1 MRKEVH
7 MKRRRLVI
15 VIPLLLFLLAGF
27 SYPEEISFETLL
39 EEIFSVPSPSGYE
52 HFMTRKIQQYLP
64 QGLAAEKDNLGSL
77 YMTAGIGNQPL
88 TLLACVDEVGYIVSG
103 INEEGYLLLDRVVP
117 APHQIYDSFHVGH
130 PMLVWTDKGAVSGV
144 MAIPSVH
151 ILSREGRQQLQ
162 SFSLDQAFLDIG
174 ARSKNEVTEKGVR
187 MLDAVTPVP
196 ELTRLTGDRIAGS
209 SLGSKTCSALLLHLA
224 GKIEVRKP
232 TQKTTFIWM
241 AQTKFLARGS
251 RPRAAMGALRA
262 KMNLNP
268 ENVLIIDVIPVE
280 RSGQSE
286 ISLGKGPVLAYP
298 EKSGSKLREKIEE
311 IAKQNGIPLQYLPG
325 FESSLMSPFSSGETD
340 VLTLGLPVKFPSTP
354 VEVLDLKDILAL
366 EKLLSGLLE

>member
-1 MRKEVH
+1 
-7 MKRRRLVI
+7 MKKRGFVI
-15 VIPLLLFLLAGF
+15 IIPLFIFLLIGF
-27 SYPEEISFETLL
+27 SYTEEISFEALL
-39 EEIFSVPSPSGYE
+39 GEIFSVPSPSGYE

-64 QGLAAEKDNLGSL
+64 QGLIAEKDNMGSL
-77 YMTAGIGNQPL
+77 YLTAGKGNQPL
-88 TLLACVDEVGYIVSG
+88 TLLACMDEVGYIVSG

-117 APHQIYDSFHVGH
+117 APYQIYDSFHVGH
-130 PMLVWTDKGAVSGV
+130 PMLVWTEKGAVSAV

-162 SFSLDQAFLDIG
+162 NFSLDQAFLDIG
-174 ARSKNEVTEKGVR
+174 ARSKNEVKEKGVR

-196 ELTRLTGDRIAGS
+196 ELTWLTGDKIAGS
-209 SLGSKTCSALLLHLA
+209 SLGSKTSSTLLLYLA
-224 GKIEVRKP
+224 GKIEAGKLA
-232 TQKTTFIWM
+232 QETTFIWI

-251 RPRAAMGALRA
+251 RPRAAMGALRV

-286 ISLGKGPVLAYP
+286 VSLGKGPVLAYL

-311 IAKQNGIPLQYLPG
+311 IAKQNGIPLQHLPG